1 MEDKEKDKVEKT
13 EEVKQG
19 GLSVQLDMN
28 ELTLLF
34 IASQELLFDGYLN
47 GDEKKMNLGV
57 TIGNIMNKI
66 VDGTQDMMN
75 DAVGLLILIHK
86 LDEKQVHEL
95 NDKMGEIINIQGT
108 MLGEAYKA
116 AKELIHKRREEEEAN
131 TNGTDAESD
140 KGITRVPRPAEEDSK

>member
-19 GLSVQLDMN
+19 EVSVQMN
-28 ELTLLF
+28 IHELTLLF

-47 GDEKKMNLGV
+47 GDEKKMELGV
-57 TIGNIMNKI
+57 AIGNIMNKI

-75 DAVGLLILIHK
+75 DAVGLLIMIHK
-86 LDEKQVHEL
+86 LDEEQVHEL
-95 NDKMGEIINIQGT
+95 NEKMTDIINNQGEL
-108 MLGEAYKA
+108 LGEAFKT
-116 AKELIHKRREEEEAN
+116 AKELIHKRREEEEK

-140 KGITRVPRPAEEDSK
+140 TGITRVPRPAEEDSK

>member
-1 MEDKEKDKVEKT
+1 MEDKEKDKAEGT

-19 GLSVQLDMN
+19 ELSVQLDMN

-95 NDKMGEIINIQGT
+95 NDKMGEIINTQGE

-116 AKELIHKRREEEEAN
+116 AKELIHKRREEEEEK
-131 TNGTDAESD
+131 NGADAESD

>member
-1 MEDKEKDKVEKT
+1 MEDKEKDKVEET

-19 GLSVQLDMN
+19 ELSVQMN
-28 ELTLLF
+28 MHELTFFF

-57 TIGNIMNKI
+57 AIGNIMNKI

-95 NDKMGEIINIQGT
+95 NEKMTDILNNQGE
-108 MLGEAYKA
+108 LFGEAFKT
-116 AKELIHKRREEEEAN
+116 AKDLIHKRREEEEAN
-131 TNGTDAESD
+131 FNGTDAESD
-140 KGITRVPRPAEEDSK
+140 TGITRVPRPAKEDSK

>member
-19 GLSVQLDMN
+19 EVSVQMN
-28 ELTLLF
+28 IHELTLLF

-47 GDEKKMNLGV
+47 GDEKKMELGV
-57 TIGNIMNKI
+57 AIGNIMNKI

-95 NDKMGEIINIQGT
+95 NEKMTDIINNQGEL
-108 MLGEAYKA
+108 LGEAFKT

-131 TNGTDAESD
+131 SNGTDAESNT
-140 KGITRVPRPAEEDSK
+140 GITRVPRPAEEDSK

>member
-19 GLSVQLDMN
+19 EVSVQMN
-28 ELTLLF
+28 IHELTLLF

-47 GDEKKMNLGV
+47 GDEKKMELGV
-57 TIGNIMNKI
+57 AIGNIMNKI

-75 DAVGLLILIHK
+75 DAVGLLIMIHK
-86 LDEKQVHEL
+86 LDEEQVHEL
-95 NDKMGEIINIQGT
+95 NEKMTDIINNQGEL
-108 MLGEAYKA
+108 LGEAFKT
-116 AKELIHKRREEEEAN
+116 AKELIHKRREEEEG
-131 TNGTDAESD
+131 TSNGADAESD

>member
-19 GLSVQLDMN
+19 EVSVQMN
-28 ELTLLF
+28 IHELTLLF

-47 GDEKKMNLGV
+47 GDEKKMELGV
-57 TIGNIMNKI
+57 AIGNIMNKI

-95 NDKMGEIINIQGT
+95 NEKF
-108 MLGEAYKA
+108 
-116 AKELIHKRREEEEAN
+116 
-131 TNGTDAESD
+131 
-140 KGITRVPRPAEEDSK
+140 